1 MRARHVLLAV
11 EVVGLVPR
19 RGELFPRVG
28 DHLPHIP
35 LFEALDFLF
44 EARALLQAQRMH
56 GDVVGRESDGRIDAA
71 AKFFKALPREAR
83 DEVAVGDKAEGAG
96 KFERLPHL
104 FRRVLPADR
113 FERAVGKRLRVDAD
127 ARDAIFLAEGELLFG
142 EHVGAPRLHRVFAAV
157 GAERLHRFQHG
168 AKLLRLQGKGG
179 AAADIDGAKV
189 LPQPLGALEFALHG
203 VEIGGDVL
211 PRLVDG
217 RGDEGAIDA
226 ARRAEGQRDV
236 EIAVAL
242 LAFVDALLRLDD
254 AGDEFDV
261 VLPDVHLVKERQ
273 EIAPLFELPA
283 REAGGTD
290 ARQRAPGKMPRE
302 VRGEGIV

>member
-1 MRARHVLLAV
+1 
-11 EVVGLVPR
+11 
-19 RGELFPRVG
+19 
-28 DHLPHIP
+28 
-35 LFEALDFLF
+35 
-44 EARALLQAQRMH
+44 MH

-71 AKFFKALPREAR
+71 AKFFEALPREAR

-96 KFERLPHL
+96 KFERFPHL

-168 AKLLRLQGKGG
+168 AELLRLQGKGG

-217 RGDEGAIDA
+217 RGDEGTVDA

-242 LAFVDALLRLDD
+242 FALKDALLRPDD
-254 AGDEFDV
+254 AGDKFDV

-273 EIAPLFELPA
+273 KIAPLFELPA
-283 REAGGTD
+283 RKAGGTD
-290 ARQRAPGKMPRE
+290 ARQRAPGKMPRKM
-302 VRGEGIV
+302 RGKGVI

>member
-1 MRARHVLLAV
+1 
-11 EVVGLVPR
+11 
-19 RGELFPRVG
+19 
-28 DHLPHIP
+28 
-35 LFEALDFLF
+35 
-44 EARALLQAQRMH
+44 MH

-71 AKFFKALPREAR
+71 AKFFEALPREAR

-189 LPQPLGALEFALHG
+189 LPQPLGAFEFALHG

-242 LAFVDALLRLDD
+242 LALKDALLRPDD

-261 VLPDVHLVKERQ
+261 VFPDVHLMKERQ
-273 EIAPLFELPA
+273 KIAPPFELPA
-283 REAGGTD
+283 RKAGGTD
-290 ARQRAPGKMPRE
+290 ARQRAPGKVPGKM
-302 VRGEGIV
+302 RGKGVI